1 MFQSECPHC
10 GEKTE
15 MSEPIDW
22 PISDGE
28 IQEESET
35 CTWCEKEFTAKWK
48 ARVEFE
54 FQEAV

>member
-1 MFQSECPHC
+1 
-10 GEKTE
+10 